1 MARRA
6 TIEDDDLI
14 CKLTDV
20 FRNVGYDGAS
30 LAVLADATGLKKASL
45 YHRFPGGKEQMAEE
59 VFKAAE
65 AWLGDNVLAPL
76 TGDAPPA
83 ERLQA
88 MIDRLNAFYG
98 GGKQACL
105 LNTLASAHIRD
116 GPFARRIRRAFK
128 IWIDAIAEALTDAG
142 LDEDTAR
149 ARAQR
154 AVMMIQGSLVLSRG
168 MGTTKPFRDALAALA
183 DELLGPVG

>member
-59 VFKAAE
+59 VFKAKPGSATMCLRRSR
-65 AWLGDNVLAPL
+65 ATRRRPS
-76 TGDAPPA
+76 
-83 ERLQA
+83 
-88 MIDRLNAFYG
+88 
-98 GGKQACL
+98 AC
-105 LNTLASAHIRD
+105 
-116 GPFARRIRRAFK
+116 RR
-128 IWIDAIAEALTDAG
+128 
-142 LDEDTAR
+142 
-149 ARAQR
+149 
-154 AVMMIQGSLVLSRG
+154 
-168 MGTTKPFRDALAALA
+168 
-183 DELLGPVG
+183 